1 VDAIT
6 LSMAQYARG
15 GDPQLAVRAII
26 IAALSNTA
34 VKAGMVMVLGGRA
47 LRRPLLLSALA
58 IIATGAIA
66 MLILQPVLD

>member
-1 VDAIT
+1 
-6 LSMAQYARG
+6 
-15 GDPQLAVRAII
+15 
-26 IAALSNTA
+26 
-34 VKAGMVMVLGGRA
+34 MVMVLGGRA